1 MNLYEELPK
10 DPVMLLSF
18 INTQL
23 RDNYHS
29 LADFANAFQVN
40 AEEIIHVLRT
50 IDYEYDP
57 AKNQFI

>member
-1 MNLYEELPK
+1 MYDKLPK

-23 RDNYHS
+23 RDHYAS
-29 LADFANAFQVN
+29 FDAFVNAYQVN
-40 AEEIIHVLRT
+40 KEETLNTLRA

-57 AKNQFI
+57 AVNQFI

>member
-1 MNLYEELPK
+1 MATYDKLPS

-18 INTQL
+18 LNTQL

-29 LADFANAFQVN
+29 LEDLVNAFGLDADETQN
-40 AEEIIHVLRT
+40 RLRA

-57 AKNQFI
+57 ATNQFT